1 MSFDGGGLR
10 DELARI
16 ETDTFEI
23 LDLAEI
29 AEDQMVWSSCST
41 SSCCSTSSSSC
52 SSCCSCSTSSLS
64 TSSCA

>member
-1 MSFDGGGLR
+1 MSRGDLR

-23 LDLAEI
+23 FDIAEM
-29 AEDQMVWSSCST
+29 AEDQMAWSSCST
-41 SSCCSTSSSSC
+41 SSCCATSSTSC
-52 SSCCSCSTSSLS
+52 SSCCSTSTSCVS

>member
-1 MSFDGGGLR
+1 MSRAGMLQ
-10 DELARI
+10 DELAQL

-23 LDLAEI
+23 FDISEM
-29 AEDQMVWSSCST
+29 AEDQMVWSSCSC

-52 SSCCSCSTSSLS
+52 GSTTSTSCSCGS